1 MKILFNKTTAV
12 RSGLLASALILGAL
26 GFTATHTTQ
35 ANNQAVVKL
44 RGVSKVG
51 LNSAFAMLDAKAN
64 TEPVQDDAVNPCGS
78 NASECTIYYNGRPAE
93 VIGFKD

>member
-1 MKILFNKTTAV
+1 MKNLFNKTTAV

-51 LNSAFAMLDAKAN
+51 LTSAFAVLDAKAN
-64 TEPVQDDAVNPCGS
+64 TEPVQSETVNCGENTS
-78 NASECTIYYNGRPAE
+78 GCTVTYNGE
-93 VIGFKD
+93 SYTVNGKKN

>member
-1 MKILFNKTTAV
+1 MKNLFNKTTAV

-35 ANNQAVVKL
+35 ANNQAMVKL

-51 LNSAFAMLDAKAN
+51 LNSAFAVLDAKAN
-64 TEPVQDDAVNPCGS
+64 TVPVESESVSCGENTS
-78 NASECTIYYNGRPAE
+78 GCTVTYNGHEAE
-93 VIGFKD
+93 IVGKKN

>member
-1 MKILFNKTTAV
+1 MKNLFDKIAAV

-51 LNSAFAMLDAKAN
+51 LNSAFAVLDAKAITVLVESESVSCGEN
-64 TEPVQDDAVNPCGS
+64 TSG
-78 NASECTIYYNGRPAE
+78 CTVTYNGE
-93 VIGFKD
+93 TYTIGGKKQ